1 MSQSSKAAETRE
13 RLISN
18 LKSMFR
24 KPLHALME
32 QIFSERSLE
41 SEAVQVEILE
51 FTAVLE
57 YAAEMR
63 ERNEKVV
70 SFLLNRKKVDEGWSL
85 EQVFADRDGNLIE
98 KGRGLLGRRIRARA
112 FDSELE
118 EAFDKDSTVVLDI
131 PEY

>member
-1 MSQSSKAAETRE
+1 MSESSKSAETRE

-24 KPLHALME
+24 KPIHALMD
-32 QIFSERSLE
+32 QIFSGNNSA
-41 SEAVQVEILE
+41 EAELVEVLE

-57 YAAEMR
+57 YAAAMR
-63 ERNEKVV
+63 ERNAKIV
-70 SFLLNRKKVDEGWSL
+70 SFLLNRKKVDDGWSL
-85 EQVFADRDGNLIE
+85 EQVFADQDGSLIE
-98 KGRGLLGRRIRARA
+98 KGRGLLGRRLRVRT

-118 EAFDKDSTVVLDI
+118 EAFGDDTTLVLEI